1 MHHTQAHKCTEI
13 LRVCTEISVHLCV
26 CVWCIRVTSPVS
38 KIPYIQ
44 QIYGIFIFRRN
55 SNLLSILQTQER
67 KFEGVNLLHMSK
79 QIYTFTLR
87 FSIICK
93 FEIYA
98 TSFEIYSFLKCLVAK
113 QSKFEFS
120 KLREVI
126 LKIQIYLFQIYA

>member
-1 MHHTQAHKCTEI
+1 M
-13 LRVCTEISVHLCV
+13 LD
-26 CVWCIRVTSPVS
+26 CIFYSFKLDCS
-38 KIPYIQ
+38 
-44 QIYGIFIFRRN
+44 IFRRN

-93 FEIYA
+93 FEIYH

-113 QSKFEFS
+113 QSKFEIS
-120 KLREVI
+120 NMREVI
-126 LKIQIYLFQIYA
+126 FEISNLRSLNLQ